1 MSTFNVQ
8 ATRILSVVNHPEA
21 DRLDLVTVHGYTS
34 IVARDQ
40 FNVGDLVVYLPEAAV
55 LPEYLI
61 ERLGLVGKLAGSKH
75 NRIKA
80 VRLRGIFSQGICVG
94 QKDQTV
100 AVEMTNG
107 AGETR
112 AFAEGEDAAEFMGIT
127 KYEPPVPT
135 QLAGEVA
142 NAGTHLTVAFDIE
155 NVKRFPGILQ
165 DGEEVVFTEK
175 LHGTFTGV
183 GIVPEKDA
191 RDEFVR
197 SRFVVFSKG
206 LGGDG
211 LVFKDNEANASN
223 SYLKMAKETGLLDAM
238 ATRFADVQEPV
249 FFLGETFGK
258 VQDLEYG
265 VKGLSFRAFAMVR
278 GYRGNQ
284 RYEDNDAFEQALAE
298 MGVARVPVL
307 YRGPFSEEVLREH
320 TSGLE
325 TVSGQDL
332 HIREGVVITPVKERY
347 DMAIGRVCLKSISE
361 EYLLR
366 KNKNATEF
374 T

>member
-8 ATRILSVVNHPEA
+8 ATRVLAVANHPEA

-40 FNVGDLVVYLPEAAV
+40 FAVGDLVVYLPEAAV
-55 LPEYLI
+55 LPDYLI

-75 NRIKA
+75 DRVKA
-80 VRLRGIFSQGICVG
+80 VRLRGIFSQGICMGVR
-94 QKDQTV
+94 
-100 AVEMTNG
+100 
-107 AGETR
+107 GETQAVTLINANGESR
-112 AFAEGEDAAEFMGIT
+112 QFAEGEDAAEFLGIT
-127 KYEPPVPT
+127 KFEPPVPT
-135 QLAGEVA
+135 HLAGEVA

-155 NVKRFPGILQ
+155 NIKRFPDVLA

-197 SRFVVFSKG
+197 GRFVVFSKG
-206 LGGDG
+206 LGGQG
-211 LVFKDNEANASN
+211 LVFKDNAANASN
-223 SYLKMAKETGLLDAM
+223 AYLRMAKGTGLLDAM
-238 ATRFADVQEPV
+238 TAQFATEAEPV

-265 VKGLSFRAFAMVR
+265 IKGLSFRAFAMVR

-284 RYEDNDAFEQALAE
+284 RYEDNDAFEAILKT
-298 MGVARVPVL
+298 MGVARVPVV
-307 YRGPFSEEVLREH
+307 YRGPFSQEALMEH
-320 TSGLE
+320 TRGKE
-325 TVSGQDL
+325 TVSGQAL
-332 HIREGVVITPVKERY
+332 HIREGVVVTPVKERV
-347 DMAIGRVCLKSISE
+347 DMGIGRVCLKSISE
-361 EYLLR
+361 DYLLR
-366 KNKNATEF
+366 KDKNATEF